1 MTAKETIQ
9 TKLTKW
15 RAGPAGMT
23 RPRLSASALQC
34 GAEAGVFFCLAAVLA
49 GAELFGDRAPF
60 AVALVAAAG
69 PGVCGGAALLGASF
83 GYMMLMAFSDGL
95 RYVSASI
102 LTFAVAFAFYDWKG
116 LQRPWVMPL
125 IAGGLNAGTGFVY
138 LSQGGWQLEEGLSFA
153 GEVLLTVAAAQC
165 YRWVLLPLRT
175 GRWGDPRAASRKVGA
190 AMLLCTVLMAL
201 EPVLLLRAVSL
212 GRLLAAAAAQAV
224 AWQGGSAMGAMLG
237 VTVGL
242 SMDLSGAGTPLCAM
256 AYGLA
261 ALAAGTFRGK
271 GRLWSCL
278 SYGAATGLILLWTGD
293 QGLPGSLLWEAALGS
308 AVLAAAPRGVL
319 ARLGAWLAPEETG
332 VAADLRAQ
340 QMTRQKLE
348 GAAAGFRTLYES
360 VTAAFRTPDNDGDVS
375 QIYHRAAAQVCRG
388 CARRAACWE
397 RSYVTTF
404 NAMNDATAALLAR
417 GRGEPGD
424 FPEHFTGRCL
434 HLTEFLGAVNREL
447 AAFLY
452 RRQYNSRIR
461 DSRVAVAR
469 QYAQLSDLLSAA
481 AAELAQE
488 LIPDQTAQRK
498 LAKRM
503 RTLGVDARGAV
514 FRDGRGLL
522 RGELSGPGCQSL
534 KDPKTL
540 KELSA
545 LLGAPLRAEGEGET
559 LTLVQQ
565 EPLMAV
571 AGVAARKK
579 DGEVVS
585 GDVGTYFKG
594 PDGSLYVLLCD
605 GMGSGPAAN
614 RESSLAVRL
623 LEQFLRAGVETEHAL
638 ITLSSA
644 LALRGE
650 ETGGFTTVDLLQV
663 DLFTG
668 RGMVYKLGA
677 APTYVRRGREVRR
690 ITGSALPAG
699 LAEGRGGP
707 DKIPLQLSPGDCV
720 LMVSDGIA
728 GTGDDGWVRERF
740 AAFDGKSPKELAR
753 DLIARSPQE
762 ATDDRTAL
770 MIRIEK
776 RRSGE

>member
-1 MTAKETIQ
+1 MTAKETIHN
-9 TKLTKW
+9 KLTRW
-15 RAGPAGMT
+15 SS
-23 RPRLSASALQC
+23 RPEKAELRLNTSSLAYLT
-34 GAEAGVFFCLAAVLA
+34 ELGVFFLLAAVLS
-49 GAELFGDRAPF
+49 GAAIFQRGSPF
-60 AVALVAAAG
+60 AIALVAASG
-69 PGVCGGAALLGASF
+69 PGGCGGAALVGASF
-83 GYMMLMAFSDGL
+83 GYMMLMDFSVGL

-102 LTFAVAFAFYDWKG
+102 LTFAVAFAFYDWKQ
-116 LQRPWVMPL
+116 LQRPWVMPV
-125 IAGGLNAGTGFVY
+125 IAGMMNAGTGFVY
-138 LSQGGWQLEEGLSFA
+138 LSQGGWRLEDGLYFA
-153 GEVLLTVAAAQC
+153 GEVLLTVVAAQC

-190 AMLLCTVLMAL
+190 SMLLCTVLMAL
-201 EPVLLLRAVSL
+201 EPVTLFRIVSL

-224 AWQGGSAMGAMLG
+224 AWQGGSAVGAMLG

-242 SMDLSGAGTPLCAM
+242 SMDLAAGGIPLCAM

-261 ALAAGTFRGK
+261 ALAAGSMRGR
-271 GRLWSCL
+271 GRAWASLA
-278 SYGAATGLILLWTGD
+278 YGAAAVLVWLWTGTA
-293 QGLPGSLLWEAALGS
+293 GLPESILLEALLG
-308 AVLAAAPRGVL
+308 AVVLTLLPR
-319 ARLGAWLAPEETG
+319 AIMMRLGAWLAPEETG

-340 QMTRQKLE
+340 QLMRQKLE

-360 VTAAFRTPDNDGDVS
+360 VSAAFRVPDNNGDVT
-375 QIYHRAAAQVCRG
+375 QIYHRASAQVCKG

-404 NAMNDATAALLAR
+404 NALNDATAALVAR

-424 FPEHFTGRCL
+424 FPAYFSGRCL
-434 HLTEFLGAVNREL
+434 HFSDFLGAVNREL
-447 AAFLY
+447 SALLY
-452 RRQYNSRIR
+452 RRQYNSRIQ
-461 DSRVAVAR
+461 DSRMAVAR
-469 QYAQLSDLLSAA
+469 QYAQLSELLGSA

-488 LIPDQTAQRK
+488 LIPDQSAQRK
-498 LAKRM
+498 LRQRLRSM
-503 RTLGVDARGAV
+503 GLEVRTAV
-514 FRDGRGLL
+514 FRDGRNLL
-522 RGELSGPGCQSL
+522 RCELSGPGCQNLNEPS
-534 KDPKTL
+534 TL

-545 LLGAPLRAEGEGET
+545 LLGAPLRAEGGGDC
-559 LTLVQQ
+559 LTLLQQ

-623 LEQFLRAGVETEHAL
+623 LEQFLQAGVETEHAL
-638 ITLSSA
+638 VTLSSA

-650 ETGGFTTVDLLQV
+650 ETGGFTTVDLLRV

-668 RGMVYKLGA
+668 RGAVYKMGA
-677 APTYVRRGREVRR
+677 APTYLRRGREVRR

-699 LAEGRGGP
+699 LSEGRGGP
-707 DKIPLQLSPGDCV
+707 DKIPVQLAPGDCV

-728 GTGDDGWVRERF
+728 GTGDDGWIRERF

-762 ATDDRTAL
+762 VTDDRTAL
-770 MIRIEK
+770 MIRIEQRK
-776 RRSGE
+776 PG